1 MKFIAEIGLNHNGN
15 IDLAC
20 ELIRVA
26 KLSGAD
32 VVKFQLG
39 WRDKPGEINCLN
51 DESIKKIISFAEYNE
66 IELLFSVISWDA
78 WRLIEKYDVGTVKI
92 ASRTFKYDY
101 DLAAEIVKSKKD
113 VIASLG
119 MWDKNEKPFPEYENI
134 QYLWCVSEYPTY
146 PEKLIGMPRSFKE
159 SGYAGYSDHSLG
171 VDASII
177 AIARGAEI
185 IEKHFTLD
193 KMNSTIR
200 DHLCSAT
207 PAEFRQMVDLGR
219 QINKKIKLG
228 V

>member
-20 ELIRVA
+20 ELIRMA

-51 DESIKKIISFAEYNE
+51 QEALQKIIAYSDYYE
-66 IELLFSVISWDA
+66 IEILFSVISWDA
-78 WRLIEKYDVGTVKI
+78 WNLIKNFKTDTIKI
-92 ASRTFKYDY
+92 ASRTFKYDF
-101 DLAAEIVKSKKD
+101 DLAEEIVQSNKNI
-113 VIASLG
+113 IASLG
-119 MWDKNEKPFPEYENI
+119 MWHELVKPFSERSNI

-146 PEKLIGMPRSFKE
+146 PEKLVGMPHNFKE
-159 SGYAGYSDHSLG
+159 SGYAGYSDHTFG
-171 VDASII
+171 IDASLL
-177 AIARGAEI
+177 AISRGAEI

-200 DHLCSAT
+200 DHLSSAT
-207 PAEFRQMVDLGR
+207 PDEFRIMVEIGR
-219 QINKKIKLG
+219 EINRKIKLG

>member
-1 MKFIAEIGLNHNGN
+1 MKFIAEIGLNYNGN

-20 ELIRVA
+20 ELIRMA

-32 VVKFQLG
+32 IVKFQLG

-51 DESIKKIISFAEYNE
+51 DESIRKIISYAEYNE
-66 IELLFSVISWDA
+66 IEILFSVISWDA
-78 WRLIEKYDVGTVKI
+78 WVLVQNYNIKKIKI

-101 DLAAEIVKSKKD
+101 DLAAEIVKSKKN

-119 MWDKNEKPFPEYENI
+119 MWDGVVKPFAEHTNI

-146 PEKLIGMPRSFKE
+146 PEKLLGMPDNFKE
-159 SGYAGYSDHSLG
+159 SGYTGYSDHSLG
-171 VDASII
+171 IDAAII

-207 PAEFRQMVDLGR
+207 PMEFRQMVELGR
-219 QINKKIKLG
+219 EINKKIKLG